1 MIAKINQ
8 LLQEVEALKAANAEE
23 LEALRIKY
31 LSKKGAIND
40 LMADFRN
47 VAAEQKKEVG
57 MRLNELKNKAQE
69 KIAALKEQFESQD
82 TGCDDI
88 DLTRSAYPIE
98 LGTRHPLSIVRN
110 EIIDIFA
117 RMGFN
122 IADGPEMEDDW
133 HVFSSMNFAEDHPA
147 RDMQDTFFIE
157 NDTENVSHSIILR
170 THTSSVQSRVM
181 ETTQP
186 PIRVLC
192 PGRVYRNEAI
202 SYRAH
207 AFFHQVEALYVDRN
221 VSFTDLKQAL
231 LLFAQ
236 EMFGSDTKIRLRPSY
251 FPFTEPSAEMDISC
265 NICGGKGCPFC
276 KHTVG

>member
-88 DLTRSAYPIE
+88 DLTRSAYPVE

-265 NICGGKGCPFC
+265 NICGGKGCPSVS
-276 KHTVG
+276 TRVG

>member
-88 DLTRSAYPIE
+88 DLTRSAYPVE
-98 LGTRHPLSIVRN
+98 LGTRHPAFHREKRN
-110 EIIDIFA
+110 HRYICPYGIQHRRRTGNGRRLA
-117 RMGFN
+117 RILLHEFCRST
-122 IADGPEMEDDW
+122 IRHATCRI
-133 HVFSSMNFAEDHPA
+133 HSS
-147 RDMQDTFFIE
+147 
-157 NDTENVSHSIILR
+157 S
-170 THTSSVQSRVM
+170 
-181 ETTQP
+181 
-186 PIRVLC
+186 
-192 PGRVYRNEAI
+192 
-202 SYRAH
+202 
-207 AFFHQVEALYVDRN
+207 
-221 VSFTDLKQAL
+221 K
-231 LLFAQ
+231 
-236 EMFGSDTKIRLRPSY
+236 
-251 FPFTEPSAEMDISC
+251 
-265 NICGGKGCPFC
+265 
-276 KHTVG
+276 